1 MRWISASGS
10 PEVDRRHPKGL
21 KPALILHVYA
31 ALKRRSFTFVPAFI
45 GIALLRDVSPRASK
59 TDRAVRVCATFLLV
73 LFFTIFLSGTAPEKH
88 LSVYSV
94 AANYSLPLLARNGRD
109 YVGLLELLEPLG
121 AVNARSDGDHW
132 RLSYNRL
139 QTEFTAGKTR
149 AHIQGRDAD
158 LSAPFIM
165 ENGRGF
171 IPLSSVST
179 ILPRLLGGPVTLHED
194 ADRLFIGS
202 VATHF
207 TASLAG
213 ENPPRLVFNFTTP
226 VSPSVST
233 EPGTLRMT
241 FSREPLVAPASPT
254 LTFGSRTI
262 PSATYSEGNGAAV
275 ITVNSTAPVMASF
288 GNDGRT
294 VTISAASSAAQRAAP
309 LTSTPASVSSGSPG
323 NAPPIGN
330 PAQVP
335 RKVFA
340 IIDASHGGDD
350 RGEALSTTLRE
361 KDVTLALARS
371 LRQELE
377 SRGIST
383 LMLRDGDTSL
393 ALDQRA
399 GLANSAHAAVY
410 VVLHASS
417 SGHGVRLYTAMLP
430 YETAIGDDRGS
441 FRAWTIAQH
450 AYIPLSQLAVTSVA
464 AEIQRRQIPVRTLL
478 APLRPLNNITMAAVA
493 VEVAPLG
500 SNVAQLTAPDY
511 QQLVTSA
518 VATAIAAA
526 GDRLGAT
533 P

>member
-1 MRWISASGS
+1 MRWSRTSGRVEGDS
-10 PEVDRRHPKGL
+10 RRPRGL
-21 KPALILHVYA
+21 KPGFILHSYA
-31 ALKRRSFTFVPAFI
+31 TLKRRSSTVALASI
-45 GIALLRDVSPRASK
+45 SLSLLRGSPRPSK
-59 TDRAVRVCATFLLV
+59 NHRVARVFATFSVV
-73 LFFTIFLSGTAPEKH
+73 LFSTVFFSGAAPEKH

-139 QTEFTAGKTR
+139 QAEFTAGKSR
-149 AHIQGRDAD
+149 VHIQGRDAD
-158 LSAPFIM
+158 LSAPFVM
-165 ENGRGF
+165 ESGRGF
-171 IPLSSVST
+171 VPVSSIST

-194 ADRLFIGS
+194 AGRLFIGS

-213 ENPPRLVFNFTTP
+213 ENPPRLVFNFTSP
-226 VSPSVST
+226 VSPTIST

-241 FSREPLVAPASPT
+241 FSREPLVAPASPL
-254 LTFGSRTI
+254 LTFGSRII

-275 ITVNSTAPVMASF
+275 ITVNSTAPAMASF
-288 GNDGRT
+288 SNDGRT
-294 VTISAASSAAQRAAP
+294 VTISAASSVAQKAAP
-309 LTSTPASVSSGSPG
+309 VNSPPAVTPSSAAPPG
-323 NAPPIGN
+323 NSPSVA
-330 PAQVP
+330 

-340 IIDASHGGDD
+340 IIDAGHGGDD
-350 RGEALSTTLRE
+350 RGEALSTSLME

-383 LMLRDGDTSL
+383 LMLRVGDTSL
-393 ALDQRA
+393 TLDQRA
-399 GLANSAHAAVY
+399 GLANSAHAAIY

-417 SGHGVRLYTAMLP
+417 SGHGVRIYTAMLP
-430 YETAIGDDRGS
+430 YETAAGDDRGS
-441 FRAWTIAQH
+441 FRSWTVAQH
-450 AYIPLSQLAVTSVA
+450 AYIPMSQLAVTFVA
-464 AEIQRRQIPVRTLL
+464 AEMQRRQIPVRTLL
-478 APLRPLNNITMAAVA
+478 GPLRPLNNITTAAMA

-500 SNVAQLTAPDY
+500 SDIAQLTAPDY

-526 GDRLGAT
+526 RDRLGAA

>member
-1 MRWISASGS
+1 
-10 PEVDRRHPKGL
+10 L
-21 KPALILHVYA
+21 
-31 ALKRRSFTFVPAFI
+31 SFA
-45 GIALLRDVSPRASK
+45 
-59 TDRAVRVCATFLLV
+59 
-73 LFFTIFLSGTAPEKH
+73 IFLSGAAPEKH
-88 LSVYSV
+88 LTVYSV

-149 AHIQGRDAD
+149 VHIQGRDAD
-158 LSAPFIM
+158 LSSPFVM

-171 IPLSSVST
+171 VPVSSIST
-179 ILPRLLGGPVTLHED
+179 MLPRFLGGPVSLHED
-194 ADRLFIGS
+194 AGRLFIGS

-213 ENPPRLVFNFTTP
+213 ESPPRLVFNFTAP
-226 VSPSVST
+226 VSPTVST
-233 EPGTLRMT
+233 EPGMLRMT
-241 FSREPLVAPASPT
+241 FNREPLVAPASPL
-254 LTFGSRTI
+254 LTFGSRII

-288 GNDGRT
+288 SNEGRT
-294 VTISAASSAAQRAAP
+294 VTISAASTAAQKAAP
-309 LTSTPASVSSGSPG
+309 VNSTPSSVSPG
-323 NAPPIGN
+323 FPSNAPAAGN
-330 PAQVP
+330 SPQLP

-350 RGEALSTTLRE
+350 RGEALSTSLLE

-383 LMLRDGDTSL
+383 MMLRDGDVSL
-393 ALDQRA
+393 TQDQRA
-399 GLANSAHAAVY
+399 GLANSMHAAVY

-430 YETAIGDDRGS
+430 YETAAGDDRGS
-441 FRAWTIAQH
+441 FRSWTIAQH
-450 AYIPLSQLAVTSVA
+450 AYIPMSQLAMTSVA
-464 AEIQRRQIPVRTLL
+464 AEIQRRQIPVRSLL
-478 APLRPLNNITMAAVA
+478 APLRPLNNITTAAVA

-500 SNVAQLTAPDY
+500 SDVTQLTAPDY

-526 GDRLGAT
+526 RDRLGAA